1 MAISK
6 IIADSI
12 TDEAVT
18 SAKIATGA
26 VVASDVADGTINR
39 KNDPWA

>member
-18 SAKIATGA
+18 KLVDAATTL
-26 VVASDVADGTINR
+26 DGLKSIIL
-39 KNDPWA
+39 

>member
-18 SAKIATGA
+18 SAKIAQGT
-26 VVASDVADGTINR
+26 VVAADAATTLDGLKSIIL
-39 KNDPWA
+39 

>member
-18 SAKIATGA
+18 KL
-26 VVASDVADGTINR
+26 VDVATTLDGLRSMI
-39 KNDPWA
+39 P